1 MLPQMYAAHYPDG
14 HYNPDGANSVY
25 DTYSPDW
32 AGLWADVKHLNH
44 GGHGGQGIWNV
55 STPQN
60 YRVLAYIGRAMAWS
74 GTEFGVDGF
83 RIDHVFGMP
92 FHFFEQT
99 LPWVEMTVRE
109 KRGPGASM
117 IWVPEDHNRKEYTT
131 CVGDVIQ
138 ATGYMGMLQA
148 FADLDI
154 DRVWGALAA
163 VEFGREFLA
172 TGDHDERRGIEFF
185 GGNLLAFGNAVMTM
199 QLLGG
204 PLLMLT
210 GDEYG

>member
-1 MLPQMYAAHYPDG
+1 M
-14 HYNPDGANSVY
+14 
-25 DTYSPDW
+25 
-32 AGLWADVKHLNH
+32 
-44 GGHGGQGIWNV
+44 
-55 STPQN
+55 
-60 YRVLAYIGRAMAWS
+60 LAYSGLAMAWS
-74 GTEFGVDGF
+74 RTEFGVDGF
-83 RIDHVFGMP
+83 RINHVFGMP

-99 LPWVEMTVRE
+99 LPWVKMTVRE

-138 ATGYMGMLQA
+138 ATGSMGMLQA

-154 DRVWGALAA
+154 DRVWGTLAA
-163 VEFGREFLA
+163 VEFGRECLA
-172 TGDHDERRGIEFF
+172 TGDHDERRGIELF

-204 PLLMLT
+204 PLPMLT
-210 GDEYG
+210 GDEYE